1 VVVVVLRWMWGLMVC
16 FFGLVSSVSP
26 SRFDGD
32 VEVKTS
38 DSGAAVSTGTKFVLN
53 KCVSDVQPPVFT
65 RVTGTA
71 RGKGGGSGVCSGVC
85 SSGD

>member
-1 VVVVVLRWMWGLMVC
+1 MDVGTDGL
-16 FFGLVSSVSP
+16 FFWPRFFCVP
-26 SRFDGD
+26 FRFDGD

-85 SSGD
+85 SSSD

>member
-1 VVVVVLRWMWGLMVC
+1 MDVWTDGL
-16 FFGLVSSVSP
+16 FFLASFLLCVSF
-26 SRFDGD
+26 RFDGD

-65 RVTGTA
+65 RVTGTVGE
-71 RGKGGGSGVCSGVC
+71 GKAGGRWSGVCSGVC
-85 SSGD
+85 SGD

>member
-1 VVVVVLRWMWGLMVC
+1 MVVVVGGVVLRWMCGLMVC
-16 FFGLVSSVSP
+16 FFWPRFFSLCP
-26 SRFDGD
+26 RFDGD

-65 RVTGTA
+65 RVTGTGEKA
-71 RGKGGGSGVCSGVC
+71 GEWGLQWCLQW
-85 SSGD
+85 